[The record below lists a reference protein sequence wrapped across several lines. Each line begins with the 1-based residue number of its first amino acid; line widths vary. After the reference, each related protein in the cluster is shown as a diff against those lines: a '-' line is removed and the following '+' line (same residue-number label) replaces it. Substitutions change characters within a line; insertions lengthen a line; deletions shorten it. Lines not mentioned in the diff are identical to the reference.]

1 MGNPHL
7 KIWYMTVLY
16 MPTLKV
22 IHSSFTII
30 YLKLTEID
38 KNVSNIENVFN
49 IECIYLHIWQL
60 LDLKCEKGNKWGFLN
75 TGEGGRGRG
84 KETFP
89 KISKRLGTCT

>member
-1 MGNPHL
+1 M
-7 KIWYMTVLY
+7 IVLY
-16 MPTLKV
+16 MPTSKLM
-22 IHSSFTII
+22 HSSYTGI
-30 YLKLTEID
+30 YLKLTEIN
-38 KNVSNIENVFN
+38 KGVLNFENVFN
-49 IECIYLHIWQL
+49 IECVYVNIWQL